1 MLITTSK
8 LNRGAS
14 RMNMICLT
22 LIKIKMMASIKALMT
37 LMTTFSTQTGL
48 RPLELKIR
56 KRKMQSNAIL
66 LYNMELE
73 SATSSRSRSA

>member
-56 KRKMQSNAIL
+56 KRKMQSDAIL
-66 LYNMELE
+66 LSNMEWE